1 MTNPTSSPPPPIP
14 IPTQRDI
21 TTALLVADRILLR
34 RAFENLKNRN
44 GSKYFKNINI
54 RNVPWGEITPI
65 PQNFP
70 PDFKAKYPFDFV
82 AEYTT
87 AGCNALKCYKHDYD
101 KPCRGAPPYLINN
114 KFSACSESCY
124 KVYDEFNDYLC
135 EKFKI
140 KIDEE
145 KKNNSGELFF
155 ETFSIENPYSVE
167 SGTDRYFC
175 GMQLVELKRFAAL
188 PSSRWG
194 EKKFDSSSFSSP
206 SPSSTYLTHKGFKD
220 IYDNYPMKVCDM
232 AGLVDAPPLDWNI
245 ETQNV
250 NFNAA
255 YCERFRKFYDSDT
268 DSCMK
273 QTHRKILGFIIGD
286 NIINQYRDEE
296 LLFPFLLLIDEQ
308 GLMALNVG
316 YEEKKITQKKL
327 EQKFYTEYPDK
338 YIQKREQ
345 IVVIKPQ
352 KEREIRAIDA
362 LNHYKDVISNKV
374 AQEMGTAILALI
386 REIGEDILIE
396 EGITSSPTVALYL
409 LKYYSKSFVRK
420 TTQQLTHTTKG
431 LVNCAMRMMIIVTK
445 AIVSKV
451 SLQLA
456 IKCVTALV
464 TSINIIGYVGLLGL
478 IPEILLSVY
487 NVGGYNREIDREQLD
502 KLRNESVK
510 IILKSMNFD
519 ENGGYNNNNKPP
531 LSFFAPLSYISI
543 VSSENKN
550 DNDNNNNKN
559 NNNNNDNNNN
569 NKIVSPLI
577 TPELVYNLC
586 LVNFHTKYSKYV
598 KDIGQTGLDPEE
610 GIEIALDYL
619 FLLKVNSLGQY
630 LYYNNNN
637 DDDDQM
643 TTNMTIID
651 TIHNIVN
658 QKGRKKIKKE
668 RGRRRNDKNNINNNY
683 NNNNNNNNNNHHNVN
698 NNNNNN
704 KDEDEFDDEEEKD
717 DDEEKGGDGGDYDD
731 DKYESH
737 LIFFASSPSLAAADD
752 VVCDSHTLSSSD
764 NNNNNN
770 NNNNN
775 CPSLLPPTASQIL
788 DNSSEIVE
796 KEIDY
801 YCGDIEGNSSND
813 NKNNFD
819 YKSTK
824 WKYQRIGKNEDLLVL
839 VLIIF
844 LTLTISISAY
854 IFSCRYCQYFYNND
868 RNKIFAGTIIAL
880 FISSLLFW
888 SIYFGKII
896 EKEKKRR

>member
-1 MTNPTSSPPPPIP
+1 MTNPTSSSPRPPIP

-65 PQNFP
+65 PKNFP
-70 PDFKAKYPFDFV
+70 PDFRAKYPFDFV

-140 KIDEE
+140 KIDDE

-155 ETFSIENPYSVE
+155 ETFSIENPYSME

-194 EKKFDSSSFSSP
+194 EKKFDSSFSSP

-273 QTHRKILGFIIGD
+273 QTHRKILGFIVGD

-316 YEEKKITQKKL
+316 YEEKKITQKIL

-374 AQEMGTAILALI
+374 AQEMGTAILELM
-386 REIGEDILIE
+386 REIGENILIE
-396 EGITSSPTVALYL
+396 EGITSSPTIALYL

-431 LVNCAMRMMIIVTK
+431 LVNCAMRMMIIVSK

-519 ENGGYNNNNKPP
+519 ENGDYYNNNNNKRP

-550 DNDNNNNKN
+550 DNDKNNNKN
-559 NNNNNDNNNN
+559 NNDNNK

-586 LVNFHTKYSKYV
+586 LVNFHTKYSKYA

-630 LYYNNNN
+630 LYYNNNYNN

-658 QKGRKKIKKE
+658 QKGRKKIKKGGKK
-668 RGRRRNDKNNINNNY
+668 RMMMMNDK
-683 NNNNNNNNNNHHNVN
+683 NNNNNNNNNDDNNV
-698 NNNNNN
+698 N
-704 KDEDEFDDEEEKD
+704 KDEDEFDDEEE
-717 DDEEKGGDGGDYDD
+717 EEEEDDD
-731 DKYESH
+731 DKDEENP
-737 LIFFASSPSLAAADD
+737 LIFFASSPSLAAAAAADD
-752 VVCDSHTLSSSD
+752 DICDSHTSSSSSD
-764 NNNNNN
+764 NDN

-801 YCGDIEGNSSND
+801 YCGDIDGNSSNN

-844 LTLTISISAY
+844 LALTISISAY
-854 IFSCRYCQYFYNND
+854 IFSCRYCQYFYKND